1 MYLLYTKGASF
12 ARGMKKERIFKG
24 AATALITPFKDGV
37 IDYTALARIIEDQIE
52 GGISALVVGGTT
64 GEAATL
70 TNEDRYT
77 LFAYVKERVAGR
89 VKLIFGTGTND
100 TRVALSHTRVACKI
114 GCDGVLV
121 VTPYNNKGTDSGIV
135 KHYLQISEVSTAPV
149 LLYNVPGRT
158 GVNLS
163 FGVLDKLADH
173 PNIVGI
179 KEASDSHDRLI
190 SLRTYGE
197 NLDLYAGNDSAIYT
211 SLALGGMGV
220 ISVMSN
226 AYPREVSDICE
237 LYFSG
242 RFEESLERQVR
253 ALPLI
258 RALFC
263 ETNPSPIKYV
273 MKELGYC
280 TGEVRLPL
288 AEVSAGSA
296 ALIQQALRSYGK

>member
-1 MYLLYTKGASF
+1 
-12 ARGMKKERIFKG
+12 MKKERIFKG
-24 AATALITPFKDGV
+24 VGTALITPFKDGE
-37 IDYTALARIIEDQIE
+37 IDYAALGRIIEAQIDS
-52 GGISALVVGGTT
+52 GIDALVVGGTT

-70 TNEDRYT
+70 TNEERYA
-77 LFAYVKERVAGR
+77 LFAFARDRVAGR
-89 VKLIFGTGTND
+89 VRLIFGTGTND

-114 GCDGVLV
+114 GCDGILV
-121 VTPYNNKGTDSGIV
+121 VTPYYNKGTESGIV
-135 KHYLQISEVSTAPV
+135 KHYLQIAEVSTAPV

-163 FGVLDKLADH
+163 FSALDKLAEH

-190 SLRTYGE
+190 NLRTYAE

-211 SLALGGMGV
+211 ALSLGGMGV

-226 AYPREVSDICE
+226 AFPCTVKRICE

-242 RFEESLERQVR
+242 RLEESLELQVR

-263 ETNPSPIKYV
+263 ETNPAPIKRI
-273 MKELGYC
+273 MNSLGYC
-280 TGEVRLPL
+280 NDELRLPL
-288 AEVSAGSA
+288 DRVNNASAELIDKA
-296 ALIQQALRSYGK
+296 AAEFINAEK